1 MSKETYKLTWLQS
14 TSSVANEQE
23 VKAVIGGQPEVVIAS
38 GLVMTVGFIQFD
50 FDTDVNVEWFV
61 RTYNE
66 DKSKIADSVHATF
79 VATNEEPLAAA
90 TNLSSAWVAHL
101 P

>member
-14 TSSVANEQE
+14 TSSIANEQE
-23 VKAVIGGQPEVVIAS
+23 VDAFINGVPTVIGT
-38 GLVMTVGFIQFD
+38 GLVMTVGSVSFD
-50 FDTDVNVEWFV
+50 FDTNAQVEWFV
-61 RTYNE
+61 KTFNA
-66 DKSKIADSVHATF
+66 DKSKHAESVHATF

-90 TNLSSAWVAHL
+90 TNLASNWFTHI

>member
-23 VKAVIGGQPEVVIAS
+23 ITATINGTVTVVAT
-38 GLVMTVGFIQFD
+38 GLVMTVGEVQFD
-50 FDTDVNVEWFV
+50 FDTDANVEWFV
-61 RTYNE
+61 TTYNA
-66 DKSKIADSVHATF
+66 DKSKKADSVHAIF

-90 TNLSSAWVAHL
+90 SNLASSWIAHT

>member
-14 TSSVANEQE
+14 TSSVANEQ
-23 VKAVIGGQPEVVIAS
+23 AVFAVSNGVSGIIAS
-38 GLVMTVGFIQFD
+38 NLVMTVGSVLFD
-50 FDTDVNVEWFV
+50 FDTDATVEWFV
-61 RTYNE
+61 RTYNA

-90 TNLSSAWVAHL
+90 SNLASSWISHI